1 MIKRNTKQMHDQ
13 TTVREKKFTAL
24 FKIKKKKNL
33 KINCKKNLT
42 FTSFASVPF

>member
-24 FKIKKKKNL
+24 FKIEKNKKFKNKL
-33 KINCKKNLT
+33 
-42 FTSFASVPF
+42 